1 MGIRGLVMAS
11 KPQFMET
18 SIPVQLRHLLAGY
31 EWRQDALGRSSAHVF
46 RLEADGHAPVYLKT
60 EQADPLGELTGE
72 VARLRWLA
80 SQGLACPDVIAH
92 ERDGER
98 EWLLMSALRGRDFVS
113 AERLQPLERVR
124 LLADALRRLHAVDIA
139 ACPFDHRLEN
149 RIGEAKARLLAGRV
163 DEDDFDETRLG
174 RPAEDLFRELVEKR
188 PSTED
193 FVVTHGDAC
202 LPNFMADGASFSG
215 YIDCGRLGIAD
226 RHQDIALAC
235 GSVEY
240 NFGAELVAEFLKAYG
255 DFEPQAE
262 KMAYYQLLDEFF

>member
-1 MGIRGLVMAS
+1 MAS

-18 SIPVQLRHLLAGY
+18 SIPIRLRDALAGY

-46 RLEADGHAPVYLKT
+46 RLEADGRAPVYLKT
-60 EQADPLGELTGE
+60 ELVDPLGELAGE

-80 SQGLACPDVIAH
+80 AQGLACPEVIAH
-92 ERDGER
+92 EKDGEC
-98 EWLLMSALRGRDFVS
+98 EWLLMSALPGSDFVS

-124 LLADALRRLHAVDIA
+124 LLADALRRLHAIDIA

-149 RIGEAKARLLAGRV
+149 RIAEARARMLAGHV
-163 DEDDFDETRLG
+163 DEDDFDEARLG
-174 RPAEDLFRELVEKR
+174 RSAEDLFRELEETR
-188 PSTED
+188 SSMED
-193 FVVTHGDAC
+193 LVVTHGDAC
-202 LPNFMADGASFSG
+202 LPNFMADGPKFSG
-215 YIDCGRLGIAD
+215 YIDCGRLGVAD

-235 GSVEY
+235 GSIEY
-240 NFGAELVAEFLKAYG
+240 NFGEELVAEFLKVYG

>member
-1 MGIRGLVMAS
+1 MAS

-18 SIPVQLRHLLAGY
+18 PIPMRLRDALAGY

-46 RLEADGHAPVYLKT
+46 RLEADGRAPVYLKT
-60 EQADPLGELTGE
+60 ELVDPLGELTDE

-92 ERDGER
+92 ESDGER
-98 EWLLMSALRGRDFVS
+98 EWLLMSALPGSDLVS
-113 AERLQPLERVR
+113 EELTPPVERVR
-124 LLADALRRLHAVDIA
+124 LLANALRRLHAIDIA

-149 RIGEAKARLLAGRV
+149 RIETARARLLAGHV

-174 RPAEDLFRELVEKR
+174 RSAEDLFRELEAKR

-202 LPNFMADGASFSG
+202 LPNFMADGDRFSG
-215 YIDCGRLGIAD
+215 FIDCGRLGIAD
-226 RHQDIALAC
+226 RHQDIALVC
-235 GSVEY
+235 GSIEY
-240 NFGAELVAEFLKAYG
+240 NFGEELVAEFLKVYG
-255 DFEPQAE
+255 NFEPKAE
-262 KMAYYQLLDEFF
+262 KMAYYRLLDEFF

>member
-1 MGIRGLVMAS
+1 MAS

-18 SIPVQLRHLLAGY
+18 SIPVRLRDALAGY

-46 RLEADGHAPVYLKT
+46 RLEADGRAPVYLKT
-60 EQADPLGELTGE
+60 EPVDPLGELAGE
-72 VARLRWLA
+72 VARLQWLT
-80 SQGLACPDVIAH
+80 SRGLACPEVIAH
-92 ERDGER
+92 EQEDER
-98 EWLLMSALRGRDFVS
+98 EWLLMSALPGRDLVS
-113 AERLQPLERVR
+113 AARLQPIERVR

-139 ACPFDHRLEN
+139 TCPFDHRLEN
-149 RIGEAKARLLAGRV
+149 RIGAARARLLAGRV
-163 DEDDFDETRLG
+163 DENDFDEARLG
-174 RPAEDLFRELVEKR
+174 RSAEDLFRELEAKR

-202 LPNFMADGASFSG
+202 LPNFVVDGDRFSG

-235 GSVEY
+235 GSIEY
-240 NFGAELVAEFLKAYG
+240 NFGEELVAEFLKVYG
-255 DFEPQAE
+255 DFEPKAE

>member
-1 MGIRGLVMAS
+1 MAG

-18 SIPVQLRHLLAGY
+18 SLPVRLRDLLAGY

-46 RLEADGHAPVYLKT
+46 RLEANGRAPVYLKT
-60 EQADPLGELTGE
+60 EPTDPLGELTGE

-80 SQGLACPDVIAH
+80 SQGLACPNVIAH
-92 ERDGER
+92 EKDGER
-98 EWLLMSALRGRDFVS
+98 EWLLMSALSGSDLVS

-124 LLADALRRLHAVDIA
+124 LLADSLRRLHAVDIA
-139 ACPFDHRLEN
+139 ACPFDHRLES
-149 RIGEAKARLLAGRV
+149 RIGTARVRLLAGRV
-163 DEDDFDETRLG
+163 DEDDFDEARLG
-174 RPAEDLFRELVEKR
+174 RPAEDLFRELQAKR

-202 LPNFMADGASFSG
+202 LPNFMADGDRFSG
-215 YIDCGRLGIAD
+215 YIDCGRLGVAD

-235 GSVEY
+235 GSIEY
-240 NFGAELVAEFLKAYG
+240 NFGKELVAEFLKTYG